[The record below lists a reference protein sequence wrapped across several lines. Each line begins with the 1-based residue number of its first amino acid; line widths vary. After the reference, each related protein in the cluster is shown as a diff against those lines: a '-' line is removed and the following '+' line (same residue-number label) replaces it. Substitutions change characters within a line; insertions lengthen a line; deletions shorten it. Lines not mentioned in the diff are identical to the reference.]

1 MANQVRAPKQW
12 CLGKNETINS
22 FENWKQNIL
31 YTLSLDQNFAPFLVG
46 NVQWQKKSKASP
58 SRDFANDGEDI
69 PERIRK
75 TKEQKSNLLDL
86 LLGQI
91 ANYCPLISR
100 NTIVRNSTSIEQ
112 VWQTIR
118 LHYGFQTTGGHF
130 IDFSDIKLESDEKPE
145 DLYQRLVA
153 FLEDNLLKQGGGITH
168 HGDLINEDE
177 ELTPSLENVIVLTW
191 LKLLHPDLPKL
202 IKQRYGTELRSRTLA
217 SIKPEISQA
226 LPSLLEEIH
235 SLSDAKVLRSAASHL
250 QPILQNHTANR
261 LVRKDKIRPL
271 QRSPLI
277 KRCPLCKEAG
287 RNDQHF
293 LSVCKFLPEQDK
305 RYLAKA
311 RQIVGPSDSDD
322 DIDDDISEDITG

>member
-58 SRDFANDGEDI
+58 SRDFTNDGEDI

-130 IDFSDIKLESDEKPE
+130 
-145 DLYQRLVA
+145 YQ
-153 FLEDNLLKQGGGITH
+153 T
-168 HGDLINEDE
+168 
-177 ELTPSLENVIVLTW
+177 
-191 LKLLHPDLPKL
+191 
-202 IKQRYGTELRSRTLA
+202 
-217 SIKPEISQA
+217 
-226 LPSLLEEIH
+226 
-235 SLSDAKVLRSAASHL
+235 
-250 QPILQNHTANR
+250 
-261 LVRKDKIRPL
+261 
-271 QRSPLI
+271 
-277 KRCPLCKEAG
+277 
-287 RNDQHF
+287 
-293 LSVCKFLPEQDK
+293 
-305 RYLAKA
+305 
-311 RQIVGPSDSDD
+311 
-322 DIDDDISEDITG
+322 

>member
-31 YTLSLDQNFAPFLVG
+31 YTLSLDQNFVPFLVG

-58 SRDFANDGEDI
+58 SRDFTNDGENI

-75 TKEQKSNLLDL
+75 TKEQKSSLLDL

-91 ANYCPLISR
+91 ANYSPLISR

-168 HGDLINEDE
+168 HGDLLNEDE

-226 LPSLLEEIH
+226 LPSLLE
-235 SLSDAKVLRSAASHL
+235 
-250 QPILQNHTANR
+250 
-261 LVRKDKIRPL
+261 
-271 QRSPLI
+271 
-277 KRCPLCKEAG
+277 
-287 RNDQHF
+287 
-293 LSVCKFLPEQDK
+293 
-305 RYLAKA
+305 
-311 RQIVGPSDSDD
+311 
-322 DIDDDISEDITG
+322 

>member
-58 SRDFANDGEDI
+58 SRDFTNDGEDI

-112 VWQTIR
+112 V
-118 LHYGFQTTGGHF
+118 
-130 IDFSDIKLESDEKPE
+130 
-145 DLYQRLVA
+145 
-153 FLEDNLLKQGGGITH
+153 
-168 HGDLINEDE
+168 
-177 ELTPSLENVIVLTW
+177 
-191 LKLLHPDLPKL
+191 
-202 IKQRYGTELRSRTLA
+202 
-217 SIKPEISQA
+217 
-226 LPSLLEEIH
+226 
-235 SLSDAKVLRSAASHL
+235 
-250 QPILQNHTANR
+250 
-261 LVRKDKIRPL
+261 
-271 QRSPLI
+271 
-277 KRCPLCKEAG
+277 
-287 RNDQHF
+287 
-293 LSVCKFLPEQDK
+293 
-305 RYLAKA
+305 
-311 RQIVGPSDSDD
+311 
-322 DIDDDISEDITG
+322 